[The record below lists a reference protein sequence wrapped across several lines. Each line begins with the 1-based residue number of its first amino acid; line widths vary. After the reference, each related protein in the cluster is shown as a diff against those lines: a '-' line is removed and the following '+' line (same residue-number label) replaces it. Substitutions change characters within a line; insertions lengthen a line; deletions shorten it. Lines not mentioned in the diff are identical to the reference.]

1 MHEGTQPRRGCAD
14 TRLMTNKTT
23 LSLTLLLSMSSAC
36 GLIKV
41 NGKPLGGGGSSGST
55 PSSDASSSPSS
66 SSSAHPDDETGDE
79 WRARQ
84 KREYAEQEKAEAA
97 EKAGQPEM
105 CSTYAISNSSA
116 INLDNF
122 ADIDNPK
129 HDWKNDARDFAEVMC
144 STRGAHLELRPKA
157 MALRTKYMKLHG
169 LDENDF
175 LVVLVESMGR
185 GWPGQ
190 DYKQFPGPISQ
201 IEYASIDALDQLGS
215 KTSMLARVGFVDRCL
230 QVASDKGLLQTILCT
245 SEPIDAAKAL
255 AEIEATPDVNIQ
267 TRFHLRQ
274 KVRDTVIAQTA
285 ERAELAKKAKDDPGI
300 AKLIAIADAQRKDWA
315 APGATRTK
323 LIQLVET
330 MEAATAAKKRSA
342 FAGCEATTRAA
353 WAEIVKAAELPAVN
367 EKDVVWTMQAA
378 VFKSPEAYLA
388 YRAVELCADG
398 SDAAFPSRVTGM
410 SSAYLRR
417 GPRSSTVA
425 AWMAAAGDV
434 KFDSK
439 ELEMSR
445 LLIKVAGYGG
455 SWGGTVKVGV
465 IDKVTEKGNE
475 ARVSF
480 KKDIV
485 EFEDCIKMKS
495 TGRISRIESNGAISY
510 EQTCLA
516 TGMVKYDRT
525 PDDVMISGFLGHDL
539 KSGMLLMVTE
549 DGFPIV
555 ATAGSKSK
563 KASWLFGVSLG
574 K

>member
-1 MHEGTQPRRGCAD
+1 
-14 TRLMTNKTT
+14 MTNKTT
-23 LSLTLLLSMSSAC
+23 LSLTLLLSVSSAC

-41 NGKPLGGGGSSGST
+41 NGKPLGGGGSSGNT
-55 PSSDASSSPSS
+55 PSS
-66 SSSAHPDDETGDE
+66 SSEAAPEEKTTDSAGWESKEDYE
-79 WRARQ
+79 ARR
-84 KREYAEQEKAEAA
+84 KREYAAQEKQESA

-105 CSTYAISNSSA
+105 CGTYAISNSTA
-116 INLDNF
+116 INLENF

-144 STRGAHLELRPKA
+144 STRGKNLELRPKA

-175 LVVLVESMGR
+175 LVVLVERMGR

-190 DYKQFPGPISQ
+190 DYKDFPGPISQ
-201 IEYASIDALDQLGS
+201 IEYASANALDQLGS

-230 QVASDKGLLQTILCT
+230 QTASEKGLLQTILCT
-245 SEPIDAAKAL
+245 GEPIDAAKAL

-285 ERAELAKKAKDDPGI
+285 DRAELAKQAKEDPGI
-300 AKLIAIADAQRKDWA
+300 AKLVAIADAQRKDWA
-315 APGATRTK
+315 APSATRTK

-342 FAGCEATTRAA
+342 FAGCETSTRAA
-353 WAEIVKAAELPAVN
+353 WAEVVKAAALPGVT
-367 EKDVVWTMQAA
+367 EKDVMWTMQAA
-378 VFKSPEAYLA
+378 VFRSPEAYLA
-388 YRAVELCADG
+388 YRALELCADG
-398 SDAAFPSRVTGM
+398 SDAPFPSRVAGM

-434 KFDSK
+434 RFDSK
-439 ELEMSR
+439 ELEMSY
-445 LLIKVAGYGG
+445 LLTKVGGYGG

-465 IDKVTEKGNE
+465 IDKVDEKGKE

-480 KKDIV
+480 KKDVV

-495 TGRISRIESNGAISY
+495 TGRISRIESSGAISY
-510 EQTCLA
+510 EQICLA

-525 PDDVMISGFLGHDL
+525 PGDVVMSGFLGHDL
-539 KSGMLLMVTE
+539 KPGMLFMVTE
-549 DGFPIV
+549 DGLPIV
-555 ATAGSKSK
+555 ATSGSKSK